1 MDDQDKEFEAFLQQF
16 HLRKQ
21 GPFPAEVAVPNASRR
36 TGRRWLLV
44 AAAAV
49 AISISLVRYF
59 SVPDSPSAFVRVA
72 GDSAYKAGEK
82 IVSGDPIRAGGFETL
97 VIDLQDGTRIEMRA
111 QSEAVLEAADDGT
124 RIRLNNGSILVSAA
138 KQRDGHF
145 YVEARDLV
153 ASVVG
158 TVFLVEAQPTGAR
171 VGVLEGEVEVRRR
184 LVQGQEISTVPEAPT
199 REASPPSVS
208 RRIQTPPSQEQ
219 PKQEPQ
225 QQPQPEQPPAAP
237 QENPR
242 PPDTGA
248 DSPGRQIFY
257 RACVA
262 CHSDEFVKRQWP
274 SREAVANR
282 VAVDIQIGAA
292 VTPAEVPV
300 LIDYIWRTYGVIR
313 YR

>member
-1 MDDQDKEFEAFLQQF
+1 MDDQDKEFETFLQQF

-21 GPFPAEVAVPNASRR
+21 RPFPAEVAVQNASRR

-49 AISISLVRYF
+49 VAVSFSLIRYF
-59 SVPDSPSAFVRVA
+59 STADSPSAIVKVA
-72 GDSAYKAGEK
+72 GDSAYRVGET
-82 IVSGDPIRAGGFETL
+82 IESGQHIRSGGFETL
-97 VIDLQDGTRIEMRA
+97 VIDLEDGTRIEMRP
-111 QSEAVLEAADDGT
+111 QSEAVLQPADDGT

-138 KQRDGHF
+138 RQRDGHL
-145 YVEARDLV
+145 YVEARDIV

-158 TVFLVEAQPTGAR
+158 TVFLVEAQPAGAR
-171 VGVLEGEVEVRRR
+171 VSVLEGEVEVRRK
-184 LVQGQEISTVPEAPT
+184 LVQGQEISTVPEAAP
-199 REASPPSVS
+199 EPAPPSIS
-208 RRIQTPPSQEQ
+208 RRFQTAPPQEQ
-219 PKQEPQ
+219 PKQPQ
-225 QQPQPEQPPAAP
+225 QEQPPTAP

-242 PPDTGA
+242 QPDAGA

-262 CHSDEFVKRQWP
+262 CHSDEVVKRQWP

-282 VAVDIQIGAA
+282 IAVDLQFGAA
-292 VTPAEVPV
+292 VTPAEVPI
-300 LIDYIWRTYGVIR
+300 LIDYIWGTYGVRR